1 MVNDSMMFLGWM
13 KLMLNDFFNYIY
25 IYIFFFLRDTSLDLL
40 FETTP
45 KK

>member
-25 IYIFFFLRDTSLDLL
+25 IFFFFLRDTSLDLL